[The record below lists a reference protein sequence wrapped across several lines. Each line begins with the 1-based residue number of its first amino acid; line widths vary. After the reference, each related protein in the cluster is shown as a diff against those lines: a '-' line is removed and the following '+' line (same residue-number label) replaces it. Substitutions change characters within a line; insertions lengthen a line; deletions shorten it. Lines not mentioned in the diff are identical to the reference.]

1 MPMLDAAKAMEQV
14 KMVGQQQAPAQPQ
27 QPMQQGQGQVQTPIP
42 EEPMHSQP
50 PQGAPMNANM
60 SDLESLNEEM
70 EYKYG
75 DPADDSEQ
83 EMYDA
88 FMDRA
93 TDFLYQPN
101 KMEQLIAALSMGKQ
115 NAAQAMG
122 DKVAQLV
129 SVVDDDLGGNFP
141 RELLLPAANE
151 LTELMA
157 DLVQEK
163 DVMPVNNKVVNTA
176 AQYANSKLMEIYEM
190 EEFEMQE
197 LGNSLEGQDVQR
209 VAQMA
214 SGFYG

>member
-1 MPMLDAAKAMEQV
+1 
-14 KMVGQQQAPAQPQ
+14 
-27 QPMQQGQGQVQTPIP
+27 
-42 EEPMHSQP
+42 
-50 PQGAPMNANM
+50 MNANM